1 MGLLHTTL
9 VQRRLGPGLPLYGV
23 LLVLPAVVLMGLH
36 GFGLYQSYRTELEAI
51 PQRAD
56 AEAIRLARTLQER
69 FLTFLDQEEQ
79 RPYYEYANHYS
90 PVGVLTE
97 ELTLFESPMSALPT
111 PSPILSWFQADLN
124 FDLGSQGEMNTVRLF
139 EADLLTQSGVDAAEL
154 KDLERAVL
162 PLTQLDVRDFDP
174 NFQSQNLL
182 TIPLATAAVH
192 ADGANH
198 WDCLNDCFAVMRDR
212 SITVSVAPFRLRLF
226 EDESN
231 KLRLAAVRQVSVL
244 DTYES
249 FPKTGRCM
257 DPLRYHFSVA
267 QGFFLDPHWLF
278 EELPL
283 EAAAIA
289 IGPDTRLA
297 LGPDA
302 RVIRPENEAKL
313 PMNLTAL
320 FEVERAPG
328 LAWPYTDASIFVDR
342 AAPASRFTGAIL
354 RFASVALMLLLSLAT
369 GLVLLRRNVR
379 QKLEQ
384 AAQTENFVAAVTH
397 ELRTPLASIKLHGE
411 MLVDGIP
418 QSRDAR
424 HEYYNRILGE
434 AERLSVL
441 VENVLQKSSL
451 DSERASS
458 APGDISAMVL
468 LLEDQ
473 LATHGMHHHGF
484 DPLSTERGSDLAFQ
498 LAENLPQVSLH
509 LEAING
515 ILRNLVGNARKYAP
529 VAGKPGAEPILVRTR
544 LEKGLVLLEVADRG
558 PGVPDAEQE
567 RIFEAFYRMGDEATR
582 ETPGTGLGLH
592 LVVLHAQALGARV
605 KYRARKGGGSVFAIL
620 FKPT

>member
-23 LLVLPAVVLMGLH
+23 LLILPAVVLMGLH

-267 QGFFLDPHWLF
+267 QGFFLDPQWLF

-320 FEVERAPG
+320 F
-328 LAWPYTDASIFVDR
+328 
-342 AAPASRFTGAIL
+342 
-354 RFASVALMLLLSLAT
+354 
-369 GLVLLRRNVR
+369 
-379 QKLEQ
+379 
-384 AAQTENFVAAVTH
+384 
-397 ELRTPLASIKLHGE
+397 
-411 MLVDGIP
+411 
-418 QSRDAR
+418 
-424 HEYYNRILGE
+424 
-434 AERLSVL
+434 
-441 VENVLQKSSL
+441 
-451 DSERASS
+451 
-458 APGDISAMVL
+458 
-468 LLEDQ
+468 
-473 LATHGMHHHGF
+473 
-484 DPLSTERGSDLAFQ
+484 
-498 LAENLPQVSLH
+498 
-509 LEAING
+509 
-515 ILRNLVGNARKYAP
+515 
-529 VAGKPGAEPILVRTR
+529 
-544 LEKGLVLLEVADRG
+544 
-558 PGVPDAEQE
+558 
-567 RIFEAFYRMGDEATR
+567 
-582 ETPGTGLGLH
+582 
-592 LVVLHAQALGARV
+592 
-605 KYRARKGGGSVFAIL
+605 
-620 FKPT
+620 